1 MHILFAED
9 SQMIAK
15 PVIQAL
21 EDGGHRVTHVL
32 DGAAAVEQYQRELP
46 DLVLMDVVMPN
57 MDGIEATRKLKAIP
71 VKKWIPITMLTG
83 LSADEDLIR
92 GLESGADDYLTKP
105 INFDVL
111 KARMRSKQRIVDMQN
126 GYFGVL
132 DNVHEGILTID
143 WRGHVQRFNL
153 AAERIF
159 GYSPEEVLGKNV
171 NILMPEPYKSEHDSY
186 LRNYLAMRQPKVIGI
201 GRKVQGLR
209 KNGEIFPMHLAVTQV
224 DSVQGMQFIGLVR
237 DISQEEADR
246 QRIEHLALHDVLT
259 GLPNRASF
267 TQHLSDA
274 LGGKIPFSV
283 LFIDI
288 DGFKPINDNFGHD
301 IGDMVLI
308 AIAQRLKDAV
318 QNAGFIA
325 RLGGD
330 EFVVILHAAGTQD
343 DIEEVGGRILQKI
356 GAPMNCGGN
365 DCKVGASIGAAIYPV
380 HGLDAE
386 GVLNAADNA
395 MYQAKRAGKN
405 RVVISGTLHSEARL

>member
-57 MDGIEATRKLKAIP
+57 MDGVEATRKIKAIP

-92 GLESGADDYLTKP
+92 GLEAGADDYLTKP

-126 GYFGVL
+126 GHFGVL

-143 WRGHVQRFNL
+143 WMGNVQRFNL

-209 KNGEIFPMHLAVTQV
+209 KNGEVFPMHLAVTQV

-267 TQHLSDA
+267 TQHLSVA

-308 AIAQRLKDAV
+308 SIAQRLKDAV
-318 QNAGFIA
+318 QNGGFIA

-330 EFVVILHAAGTQD
+330 EFVVILHAAGTQN
-343 DIEEVGGRILQKI
+343 DIEEVGERILQKI

-380 HGLDAE
+380 HGQDAE

-405 RVVISGTLHSEARL
+405 RVVISGTSF

>member
-259 GLPNRASF
+259 GLPN
-267 TQHLSDA
+267 
-274 LGGKIPFSV
+274 
-283 LFIDI
+283 
-288 DGFKPINDNFGHD
+288 
-301 IGDMVLI
+301 
-308 AIAQRLKDAV
+308 
-318 QNAGFIA
+318 
-325 RLGGD
+325 
-330 EFVVILHAAGTQD
+330 
-343 DIEEVGGRILQKI
+343 
-356 GAPMNCGGN
+356 
-365 DCKVGASIGAAIYPV
+365 
-380 HGLDAE
+380 
-386 GVLNAADNA
+386 
-395 MYQAKRAGKN
+395 
-405 RVVISGTLHSEARL
+405 